1 MPEKSVFQN
10 WTGTICKI
18 AWSSKSQNMLTVP
31 LKKSVGNM
39 ESIGIFILTKYVV
52 THPCHNLTNSDPFPL
67 FQELDSMS
75 TLRGSCS
82 GRALEAVSPW
92 FRIVLLISEL
102 NIALL
107 GEAQDT
113 IPNSKQLY
121 WREGHFKVHQ
131 SPFACFFNVL
141 FFYRLIT
148 PWNHYV
154 GKKNEKYQTC
164 SPNILHS
171 TDSTSFLTFL
181 SVTFHQRNWRKPAH
195 LHV

>member
-1 MPEKSVFQN
+1 
-10 WTGTICKI
+10 
-18 AWSSKSQNMLTVP
+18 MLTVP

-39 ESIGIFILTKYVV
+39 ESIGIFILKKYVV

-67 FQELDSMS
+67 FQELDSMA

-82 GRALEAVSPW
+82 GRALEAISPW

-121 WREGHFKVHQ
+121 
-131 SPFACFFNVL
+131 
-141 FFYRLIT
+141 
-148 PWNHYV
+148 
-154 GKKNEKYQTC
+154 
-164 SPNILHS
+164 
-171 TDSTSFLTFL
+171 
-181 SVTFHQRNWRKPAH
+181 
-195 LHV
+195 

>member
-1 MPEKSVFQN
+1 MPEKSVFQS

-18 AWSSKSQNMLTVP
+18 VWSSKSQNMLTVP
-31 LKKSVGNM
+31 LRKSVGNT
-39 ESIGIFILTKYVV
+39 ESIGIFIFKKYVV
-52 THPCHNLTNSDPFPL
+52 THPCHNLTYSDPVPL
-67 FQELDSMS
+67 FQELDSMA

-92 FRIVLLISEL
+92 FRIVVLISEL

-131 SPFACFFNVL
+131 SPFACFFLCFVFLQIDNTL
-141 FFYRLIT
+141 KPLCGEEKWKAPDAFSKHPPLNRFHFF
-148 PWNHYV
+148 
-154 GKKNEKYQTC
+154 
-164 SPNILHS
+164 PNILICDISS
-171 TDSTSFLTFL
+171 T
-181 SVTFHQRNWRKPAH
+181 
-195 LHV
+195 